1 MVECTHLF
9 LCPWYALPRCTS
21 TAADSI
27 THLRQDE
34 VAKCTARSVHPDPSH
49 ASFTPAHPYLLGD
62 AFGCGVDRSMAAWSY
77 GIADLPELLPRLRDA
92 IPVVQLEDETLEPE
106 SGSA

>member
-1 MVECTHLF
+1 
-9 LCPWYALPRCTS
+9 
-21 TAADSI
+21 
-27 THLRQDE
+27 
-34 VAKCTARSVHPDPSH
+34 
-49 ASFTPAHPYLLGD
+49 
-62 AFGCGVDRSMAAWSY
+62 MAAWSY